1 MASTGAG
8 SSGEERFP
16 SLDLSTQLGGR
27 PDDEGEQGWRF
38 TSWPECSEASLA
50 WVTSGSG
57 CDGRKVARQLRAER
71 LAEEE
76 MPREPP
82 RAEELWEADAQALTW
97 AQANGRASA
106 KSRRYFVRNALRYM
120 WVLTYATSRRERRAV
135 MSEVSE
141 FARRVRSALGTGFPY
156 WYSPELHP
164 GGHGWHVNFFVPQ
177 RIKHSLVENVWG
189 EGFVWVTDFVQG
201 RHGPKGEPL
210 GLCATP
216 REGWRRAARYGC
228 KYAQKD
234 WSAEHVGRDNHRY
247 EVAQGYGPKSVGF
260 WVQGKAH
267 ADELISQIVTPG
279 ERKYLQVWD
288 SADAVEWPRPPVRT
302 WRW

>member
-1 MASTGAG
+1 
-8 SSGEERFP
+8 
-16 SLDLSTQLGGR
+16 
-27 PDDEGEQGWRF
+27 
-38 TSWPECSEASLA
+38 LA
-50 WVTSGSG
+50 WVSPLAGYNA
-57 CDGRKVARQLRAER
+57 RKAARFIRAER
-71 LAEEE
+71 QASGRDPGSSE
-76 MPREPP
+76 PRELVE
-82 RAEELWEADAQALTW
+82 AEALWVAEAEAQTW
-97 AQANGRASA
+97 AQANGRDAS

-120 WVLTYATSRRERRAV
+120 WVLTFATSRRERRAV

-141 FARRVRSALGTGFPY
+141 FARRLRSAVGAGFPY

-177 RIKHSLVENVWG
+177 RIDHSVVETVRAD
-189 EGFVWVTDFVQG
+189 GFVWVTDFVRG

-210 GLCATP
+210 GLCPTA

-234 WSAEHVGRDNHRY
+234 WSAEHVGRDNHRH

-267 ADELISQIVTPG
+267 AEQLKIF
-279 ERKYLQVWD
+279 R
-288 SADAVEWPRPPVRT
+288 
-302 WRW
+302 